1 VENQWNP
8 KGISALKRTV
18 ISIDVNGQLLEKDKI
33 IEFLQFAPCTLAG
46 QFINSSN
53 YTFYVS
59 LATPEGDIRAVYKP
73 VRGEAPLWDF
83 PTGSL
88 ARREVAAYHL
98 SEALGWHIV
107 PPTVLRRKKLPF
119 GAGSVQQFIEYNAEK
134 HYFNLLPGE
143 KECLRPVALF
153 DCLINNA
160 DRKGSHILLTTD
172 GRIYCIDHGICFH
185 VENKLRTV
193 IWDFAGQPIPPELMD
208 DLKRFTSDLLADPL
222 FYPELSTYLRKGEI
236 KALIARAKRLMET
249 GKFPESDNARRQIPW
264 PPV

>member
-1 VENQWNP
+1 MQP
-8 KGISALKRTV
+8 LF
-18 ISIDVNGQLLEKDKI
+18 EKDKVLEI
-33 IEFLQFAPCTLAG
+33 LQSAPCTLAG

-59 LATPEGDIRAVYKP
+59 LAAPEGEMRAVYKP
-73 VRGEAPLWDF
+73 VRGETPLWDF

-119 GAGSVQQFIEYNAEK
+119 GAGSVQQYIDHDPEK
-134 HYFNLLPGE
+134 HYFNLSPQE
-143 KECLRPVALF
+143 KEQLRPVALF

-160 DRKGSHILLTTD
+160 DRKGSHILLTED
-172 GRIYCIDHGICFH
+172 GHIFCIDHGICFH
-185 VENKLRTV
+185 AENKLRTV
-193 IWDFAGQPIPPELMD
+193 IWDFAGKTIPLELMH
-208 DLKRFTSDLLADPL
+208 DLENLVKDLLSDPPIH
-222 FYPELSTYLRKGEI
+222 PELSVYLRKGEI
-236 KALIARAKRLMET
+236 KALAARAKLLLKI
-249 GKFPESDNARRQIPW
+249 GKFPETDNTRRQIPW